1 MPEVFQVRFEQT
13 VERVQLVRAES
24 EEEAIARWRSWSEKE
39 GVAVRVLSVS
49 RLAGEAIY
57 ADS

>member
-39 GVAVRVLSVS
+39 EATVNLLSVS
-49 RLAGEAIY
+49 QLAGEAIY